1 MRRTRFCTA
10 CLAAALPAV
19 CAALALNPAARAS
32 MSYPDVMGSTVVFS
46 DIVESA
52 APGDV
57 VPLFGGPTLAGDALD
72 FSPNASFSAASL
84 DGGAS
89 DQTDGQLALTI
100 EAKPGFVI
108 DTIEITEVGFST
120 LTVAFSGDALTKVES
135 FAVLSVLEVA
145 GGPVAVPADSL
156 FLDFLPDNIFQH
168 SVDSAGE
175 ISFTEQWT
183 GAGDFDPDG
192 EVTKVALTVS
202 NNLFA
207 ATEGSGTQASASKDN
222 LNIRVTTREAEDN
235 EIPEP
240 TGVLLM
246 VIGAAIVGMFGMNKG
261 ANE

>member
-1 MRRTRFCTA
+1 MA
-10 CLAAALPAV
+10 
-19 CAALALNPAARAS
+19 
-32 MSYPDVMGSTVVFS
+32 YPDVMGSTVVFS

-52 APGDV
+52 APGDT
-57 VPLFGGPTLAGDALD
+57 VPLFGAPTPSGDSLD
-72 FSPNASFSAASL
+72 FSPTASFSASSL
-84 DGGAS
+84 DGGSS
-89 DQTDGQLALTI
+89 DETDGQIALTI
-100 EAKPGFVI
+100 ESKPGYVI
-108 DTIEITEVGFST
+108 DTIEISEVGFST
-120 LTVAFSGDALTKVES
+120 LTVAFGGDALTKVES

-156 FLDFLPDNIFQH
+156 FLDFLPGNIFQH

-183 GAGDFDPDG
+183 GEAEFDPTG
-192 EVTKVALTVS
+192 EITKVSLSVS

-207 ATEGSGTQASASKDN
+207 ATEGSATQASASKDN
-222 LNIRVTTREAEDN
+222 FNIRVTTREAEDN

-246 VIGAAIVGMFGMNKG
+246 VIGAAMVGMFGMNKG